1 MPGTATG
8 SSSLLK
14 TSGRVDCGLKEE
26 VNRPDEALDR
36 LMCLTGKARHRAYDF
51 MAGNAVR
58 RPAGLMSDR
67 MSAPVV
73 PVNVQVP
80 ADAAAPVVADLTV
93 HAIRMAHAWRRDVER
108 LPVNDWTVPGIY
120 VLLSAGE
127 HPDTYVGKAV
137 DLRARL
143 LQHRL
148 KPRIDWQRA
157 VAIKRDT
164 SHGFNSAEIGYLE
177 GRVASEL
184 RSVPGLSVV
193 EGLQTQDETLPPHL
207 LLALDEL
214 VPSILAALRLVGVD
228 LFKPEVPD
236 EEQPSPGV
244 RRKHVPKTGSVAD
257 LLAAGLLSAGAE
269 LHLSQGG
276 TNAQG
281 SVTTAGQILVD
292 GVAYGSPSKAAA
304 TALGL
309 SSSNGWTTWH
319 VGDLNGPTLDR
330 LRAQLGVIGPP
341 ED

>member
-1 MPGTATG
+1 
-8 SSSLLK
+8 
-14 TSGRVDCGLKEE
+14 
-26 VNRPDEALDR
+26 
-36 LMCLTGKARHRAYDF
+36 
-51 MAGNAVR
+51 
-58 RPAGLMSDR
+58 

-93 HAIRMAHAWRRDVER
+93 HAIRAAHVWRRDVER
-108 LPVNDWTVPGIY
+108 LPADDWSVPGVY
-120 VLLSAGE
+120 VLLTAGDRPE
-127 HPDTYVGKAV
+127 TYVGKAI

-143 LQHRL
+143 LQHRI
-148 KPRIDWQRA
+148 KPRIAWHRA
-157 VAIKRDT
+157 VAVKRDT

-184 RSVPGLSVV
+184 RAVPGLSVV

-214 VPSILAALRLVGVD
+214 IPSILAALRLVGVD
-228 LFKPEVPD
+228 LFKPPEDV
-236 EEQPSPGV
+236 EEDQASV
-244 RRKHVPKTGSVAD
+244 SVTRRHVAKAGSVAD

-276 TNAQG
+276 TTAYG
-281 SVTTAGQILVD
+281 SVTAAGQILVD

-309 SSSNGWTTWH
+309 TSSNGWTTWH
-319 VGDLNGPTLDR
+319 VGDLSGPTLDH
-330 LRAQLGVIGPP
+330 LRAQLASAADP
-341 ED
+341 DR